1 VNHSGLYINMD
12 RSADR
17 RQRLEAELARIGLRY
32 QRLAASDGR
41 ALAPDKPS
49 REAAEFGCYLSH
61 CRALEIAAADD
72 KPTHVLEDDAKLSS
86 HVPAVIRAAITGR
99 LFDQFDL
106 VFLDVMMP
114 YAVAMWQHLRNAIR
128 PGQFSIINL
137 SGAAF
142 GSLASYL
149 VSPAGAAKVREL
161 CIAEYSQKPFPIDLI
176 IRDQAMVGKLRVG
189 ALLPFATTLHLSDA
203 RRSTIGGSEYA
214 QDDFMLAMMLLRY
227 SFFIEAD
234 PAYVAPFIQQ
244 LRRRQ
249 DGPGSAEIRTVLDFI
264 QGGRA

>member
-1 VNHSGLYINMD
+1 
-12 RSADR
+12 
-17 RQRLEAELARIGLRY
+17 
-32 QRLAASDGR
+32 
-41 ALAPDKPS
+41 
-49 REAAEFGCYLSH
+49 
-61 CRALEIAAADD
+61 
-72 KPTHVLEDDAKLSS
+72 
-86 HVPAVIRAAITGR
+86 
-99 LFDQFDL
+99 
-106 VFLDVMMP
+106 
-114 YAVAMWQHLRNAIR
+114 
-128 PGQFSIINL
+128 
-137 SGAAF
+137 
-142 GSLASYL
+142 LASYL

-189 ALLPFATTLHLSDA
+189 ALLPFATTLHLSNA